1 MTEIEEKINT
11 ENKRDYDKN
20 PIVIED
26 YNPKIMYEYINK
38 IFLLGLLVIII
49 NPFNI
54 LWTNMIGG
62 FIGLLIIY
70 YPIYKRYKNLKKRL
84 IILKEE
90 NIHVYYKNKKL
101 YKLTIKDINLIEKT
115 YQSFYTKEQSIQKF
129 NGFKKLFAYILN
141 IVLLPLKIL
150 DLLKIIFKK
159 VFLIKNFKTAINSE
173 IFDSL
178 LLVTDDEIINILIPT
193 NEIYDELNEYV
204 KEKFFKDIKQLK
216 KNFMFFYI
224 DEIK

>member
-1 MTEIEEKINT
+1 MVKTEEKINT
-11 ENKRDYDKN
+11 ENKRDYDKE

-26 YNPKIMYEYINK
+26 INPKIMYEYINK

-62 FIGLLIIY
+62 FIALLIIY

-84 IILKEE
+84 IVLKEKK
-90 NIHVYYKNKKL
+90 IHVYYENKEL
-101 YKLTIKDINLIEKT
+101 YKLAIKDINLIEKT

-129 NGFKKLFAYILN
+129 NCFKKLFAYILN
-141 IVLLPLKIL
+141 IALLPLKIL
-150 DLLKIIFKK
+150 DVLKIIFKK
-159 VFLIKNFKTAINSE
+159 VFLIKNFKTAINSKV
-173 IFDSL
+173 FDSL
-178 LLVTDDEIINILIPT
+178 LLEADDEIINIFIPT

-204 KEKFFKDIKQLK
+204 REKFLKDIKQLK